1 MSNQEVAR
9 WFAIAV
15 GVVLVLI
22 GLLGFINNPIVGDP
36 SPPNPSSPL
45 FVTGAMHNIVHLITG
60 SIALYIGFVLKGDAQ
75 ANALIGFGALY
86 AVVLL
91 ATLVSPNLFGILGDN
106 RYGVNIL
113 DHVLHLA
120 LAALSIG
127 IGYWAR
133 GRGDTVVTRRT

>member
-9 WFAIAV
+9 WFAIAT

-36 SPPNPSSPL
+36 SPPNSSAPL
-45 FVTGAMHNIVHLITG
+45 FVTGTMHNIVHLVTG
-60 SIALYIGFVLKGDAQ
+60 AVALYIGFMLKGDAQ

-86 AVVLL
+86 AVVLV
-91 ATLVSPNLFGILGDN
+91 ATLLSPNLFGLLGDN
-106 RYGVNIL
+106 RYNVNTM

-120 LAALSIG
+120 LAVLSIG

-133 GRGDTVVTRRT
+133 GRDTVAPRRT